1 MAGFDMNIPGLKN
14 FVGLGDEKRPN
25 DPLFDLWLGTQNISK
40 EQFSLFSPT
49 EQAGIGES
57 FMNQYGDRAGFS
69 GTSGTGSFGDLGF
82 MGKAKVGIGAAQ
94 LGLGV
99 AGYLDNRKTAK
110 LQRENLGVQIES
122 NRNLLATRKARA
134 KDISR
139 TFGLGA

>member
-1 MAGFDMNIPGLKN
+1 MAGFDMSIPGLKN
-14 FVGLGDEKRPN
+14 FVGLGNDDKVDFTGISSLSGVNPYEMDQLTFNNWAESNPLDASKLGELGYRPTDTN
-25 DPLFDLWLGTQNISK
+25 LGNATS
-40 EQFSLFSPT
+40 
-49 EQAGIGES
+49 G
-57 FMNQYGDRAGFS
+57 GFS
-69 GTSGTGSFGDLGF
+69 NRNIQTGLG
-82 MGKAKVGIGAAQ
+82 VAQ